1 MSLLEMSLTGGIF
14 ILAVVVLRALALN
27 RLPKGTF
34 LALWAAAVARLLIP
48 FDIPSPASV
57 YTLAGELTPR
67 IPADLPGGTVPVF
80 SVVPDTPAA
89 VYAAPAV
96 PTEAGM
102 DFPVWTAVWLAGLA
116 LCAGAFALA
125 YFRHLREFRASLPVE
140 EESVRRWLAGHPL
153 RRTLSVRQ
161 SDRIAGPL
169 TYGIFRPVILL
180 PHSTDWSEKNR
191 LRWVLEHELV
201 HIQRLDAA
209 GKLVLAAAACVH
221 WFNPLAWVMV
231 VLANRD
237 MELRCDELVVRR
249 LGLDKKSA
257 YARTLIDL
265 EAERSGLDPFAS
277 AFSKNAIEE
286 RITAIMKLK
295 KFSLAAL
302 LAAVL
307 LVCGVTAACATS
319 AAEPEPEDL
328 RSYLTA
334 LPGGDFT
341 QAESRKLFALWI
353 DGYEEMTI
361 ADFRG
366 KMIGGR
372 TDEDMVFIERFS
384 LSEAAYALS
393 AGKEAEALSAFNDY
407 FFNVYEPLTA
417 DAWQNRSFDGPGAN
431 GTEYMYI
438 LNIQDPEKVT
448 VGQYEKLRREVETA
462 LRQPMAEMSDA
473 LKVEDLSIPFLK
485 VELGYYITSFDGGS
499 DDPDAA
505 LHAFSSQQ
513 TAAEWDRLLS
523 PYTAFGLTYE
533 FDDPDLDGNGLTM
546 WFNGKEV
553 RGIMDE
559 QEGVWITEHTGNTTY
574 APGAVELY
582 VVYSGGKMTGLRE
595 ATAEEQAAFTGD
607 RTANSNRLNSQGEE
621 QREFPQATAEDYAS
635 FLTLRTENYQDL
647 PLADFNARLLDWA
660 NANSDAYD
668 RINCDVLW
676 DDYGVELDLLDK
688 QFVAHTCRLSG
699 TENGQMIRGLY
710 TGQEADP
717 GFAANLPMRDQKI
730 DGVTAAWCDL
740 YYDISY
746 HISDK
751 SACTVGERDACV
763 GEMKN
768 AVAAF
773 WQDTELDALL
783 AMSEE
788 DVVKQFN
795 TWASLCGT
803 EHVSFHHITGDHIH
817 YEHADE
823 RHIYDESLQ
832 GAAGHHPEPHRTSHH
847 G

>member
-265 EAERSGLDPFAS
+265 EAERSGLGPFAS

-328 RSYLTA
+328 RPYLTA

-393 AGKEAEALSAFNDY
+393 AGKEAEALAAFNDY

-431 GTEYMYI
+431 GTAYMYI

-485 VELGYYITSFDGGS
+485 VDLGYYITSFDGS

-513 TAAEWDRLLS
+513 TEIGRA
-523 PYTAFGLTYE
+523 
-533 FDDPDLDGNGLTM
+533 
-546 WFNGKEV
+546 
-553 RGIMDE
+553 
-559 QEGVWITEHTGNTTY
+559 
-574 APGAVELY
+574 
-582 VVYSGGKMTGLRE
+582 SGRE
-595 ATAEEQAAFTGD
+595 
-607 RTANSNRLNSQGEE
+607 R
-621 QREFPQATAEDYAS
+621 
-635 FLTLRTENYQDL
+635 
-647 PLADFNARLLDWA
+647 
-660 NANSDAYD
+660 
-668 RINCDVLW
+668 VLIQ
-676 DDYGVELDLLDK
+676 V
-688 QFVAHTCRLSG
+688 
-699 TENGQMIRGLY
+699 
-710 TGQEADP
+710 
-717 GFAANLPMRDQKI
+717 
-730 DGVTAAWCDL
+730 
-740 YYDISY
+740 
-746 HISDK
+746 
-751 SACTVGERDACV
+751 
-763 GEMKN
+763 
-768 AVAAF
+768 
-773 WQDTELDALL
+773 
-783 AMSEE
+783 
-788 DVVKQFN
+788 
-795 TWASLCGT
+795 
-803 EHVSFHHITGDHIH
+803 
-817 YEHADE
+817 
-823 RHIYDESLQ
+823 
-832 GAAGHHPEPHRTSHH
+832 
-847 G
+847 

>member
-1 MSLLEMSLTGGIF
+1 MNLLEMSLTGGVF

-116 LCAGAFALA
+116 LCTGAFALA
-125 YFRHLREFRASLPVE
+125 YFRHLREFRASLPME

-153 RRTLSVRQ
+153 RRRLSVRQ

-180 PHSTDWSEKNR
+180 PCSTDWSEKNR

-257 YARTLIDL
+257 YARTLINL
-265 EAERSGLDPFAS
+265 EAERSGLGPFAS

-328 RSYLTA
+328 RPYLTA

-384 LSEAAYALS
+384 LSETAYALS
-393 AGKEAEALSAFNDY
+393 AGKEAEALAAFNDY

-485 VELGYYITSFDGGS
+485 VDLGYYITSFDGS

-668 RINCDVLW
+668 RINCDVIW

-717 GFAANLPMRDQKI
+717 GFAANLPMRNQEI

-768 AVAAF
+768 AIAAF

-795 TWASLCGT
+795 SWASLCGT

-823 RHIYDESLQ
+823 RHIYYDESLQ
-832 GAAGHHPEPHRTSHH
+832 GAAGHHPEPHHTGYH